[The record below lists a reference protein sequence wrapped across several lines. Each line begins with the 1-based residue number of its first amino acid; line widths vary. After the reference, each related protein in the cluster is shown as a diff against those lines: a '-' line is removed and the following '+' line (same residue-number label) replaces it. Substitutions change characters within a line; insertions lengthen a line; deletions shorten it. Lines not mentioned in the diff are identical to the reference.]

1 MAKRFITSGPV
12 ITASVQGTPMS
23 KAKNCTNIVQLCSLR
38 PELNEEMA
46 LINGWRTLYMYEH
59 IQIRV

>member
-1 MAKRFITSGPV
+1 MAKRFITSEPV

-38 PELNEEMA
+38 PELNEETA
-46 LINGWRTLYMYEH
+46 LING
-59 IQIRV
+59 